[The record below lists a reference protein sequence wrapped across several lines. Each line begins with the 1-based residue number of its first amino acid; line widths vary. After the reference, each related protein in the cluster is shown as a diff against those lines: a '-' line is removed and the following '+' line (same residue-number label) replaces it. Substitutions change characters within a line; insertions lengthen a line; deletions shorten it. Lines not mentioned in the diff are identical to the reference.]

1 MPPVPIFP
9 AAGRVARVHHPR
21 GFDMRRLLSAVRAAL
36 AAILVSAAPLAAQ
49 LVTSGEGPLRSSGAL
64 TLGPVIGVNL
74 PVGSFSDVAGT
85 GFTIGGQ
92 ATYGLGVATLLGE
105 VSYSSF
111 TGKNNLGSRG
121 TVAYAAGARVGLS
134 LAGLYAGGVAGFW
147 TDDVD
152 EFDIVPL
159 VGVHLGPL
167 DLNARFK
174 GIFGDA
180 DWFAF
185 GGAVHFRLK

>member
-1 MPPVPIFP
+1 
-9 AAGRVARVHHPR
+9 
-21 GFDMRRLLSAVRAAL
+21 MRRLWSVLPAAL
-36 AAILVSAAPLAAQ
+36 AGILVSTAPLAAQ

-64 TLGPVIGVNL
+64 TIGPVAGINF
-74 PVGSFSDVAGT
+74 PVGSFSDVVGT

-92 ATYGLGVATLLGE
+92 ATYGLGVVTLLGE

-111 TGKNNLGSRG
+111 SGKNNLGSQG
-121 TVAYAAGARVGLS
+121 TAAFDAGARVGIL

-147 TDDVD
+147 TGDVE

-159 VGVHLGPL
+159 VGLHLGPL
-167 DLNARFK
+167 DLNARYK
-174 GIFGDA
+174 GLFGDG
-180 DWFAF
+180 DWFAL